1 MLAMHGRREMKG
13 RVTGVLGA
21 SSQGTAEKDS
31 LCASTFLVVSFPLL
45 GPTQC
50 ISPHSGDP
58 GAASSPGIGSFLTF
72 PTRAS
77 RRAGVVWQG
86 AVAQVQLAPRPQ
98 TAGLTWGRRLLE
110 KRTDRRAGKC

>member
-13 RVTGVLGA
+13 RVTGVRGA

-31 LCASTFLVVSFPLL
+31 LCASTFLVVSFPLP

-50 ISPHSGDP
+50 ISPASGDP

-72 PTRAS
+72 PTRAFAKGGDS
-77 RRAGVVWQG
+77 VARGRRASAARASAANGG
-86 AVAQVQLAPRPQ
+86 PHLGPE
-98 TAGLTWGRRLLE
+98 E